1 MHMLVPVWCI
11 CIWISLSLVG
21 HCLEVRS
28 PVGEPLTTC
37 GCLKMIIEV
46 KWSQKFS
53 SSVTLAISQ
62 VLRRRMWL
70 VAVESNGADREH
82 LHHRR
87 KSYSTALF
95 LGGMD
100 QICIVT
106 IFAWHLVATR
116 RMEQSMF
123 SGLELHFLKS
133 HAFLGLPR
141 LICTIFVNWW
151 HHQSCSP
158 LAPWGGQSESSQH
171 HSRGWHIP
179 GGIYPVVSSLY
190 YEASIIPWRLT

>member
-11 CIWISLSLVG
+11 CVRISLSLVS
-21 HCLEVRS
+21 HCLEIHS
-28 PVGEPLTTC
+28 PIGEPLTTC

-70 VAVESNGADREH
+70 VAVESNGAD
-82 LHHRR
+82 HRR

-116 RMEQSMF
+116 RMQQSMF

-141 LICTIFVNWW
+141 LIWTIFVNWW
-151 HHQSCSP
+151 HHQSYSP
-158 LAPWGGQSESSQH
+158 LAPWGASGRALSITAEGGIVLGASSQWSH
-171 HSRGWHIP
+171 FYIM
-179 GGIYPVVSSLY
+179 
-190 YEASIIPWRLT
+190 RLL

>member
-11 CIWISLSLVG
+11 CVRISLSLVS
-21 HCLEVRS
+21 HCLEIHS
-28 PVGEPLTTC
+28 PIGEPLTTC

-70 VAVESNGADREH
+70 VAVESNGAD
-82 LHHRR
+82 HRR

-116 RMEQSMF
+116 RMEQSWAWASF
-123 SGLELHFLKS
+123 SQITCVSRTAKTNMNNLCELMAS
-133 HAFLGLPR
+133 PVILP
-141 LICTIFVNWW
+141 FG
-151 HHQSCSP
+151 SM
-158 LAPWGGQSESSQH
+158 GGQWESSQH
-171 HSRGWHIP
+171 HSRGWHSP
-179 GGIYPVVSSLY
+179 GGIFPVVSFLY